1 MFICCAKRE
10 SVSPVRALCQGLYVI
25 LHKFVVENTNKFP

>member
-10 SVSPVRALCQGLYVI
+10 PVYPVRALCRIAVAMDVL
-25 LHKFVVENTNKFP
+25 VVSARSCKPA

>member
-10 SVSPVRALCQGLYVI
+10 SVHPVRALCRIAVDMDVSAVSVRSC
-25 LHKFVVENTNKFP
+25 KAA